1 LGVLTAEQISEEL
14 QQARF
19 GAMVYPDALL
29 GKPGVLAAYLSHGLF
44 AWNGFKTA
52 QRSED
57 GLVAGEHYWE
67 LQKPVPNSVSLEKI
81 AKQGSEWYYRH
92 NYQQHLQHYLAFL

>member
-52 QRSED
+52 QRS
-57 GLVAGEHYWE
+57 
-67 LQKPVPNSVSLEKI
+67 
-81 AKQGSEWYYRH
+81 
-92 NYQQHLQHYLAFL
+92 